1 MNTKPTR
8 GESRLCSVTYSQLAE
23 WTGLAVGSVR
33 NAAHAGKFDKSCIE
47 GEHQASQTRTTP
59 HRYSRD
65 DPLQGRTRN
74 IAHNSPDS
82 PRTPTNHFPQHP
94 TPRDSREHYR
104 ATQERSPYFMQMY
117 AMLLCTQEKTIDNHK
132 PTLNQQQTNDNTT
145 TNSRKIAPYAPCLG
159 TPRSFRGTLTRRRA
173 VALVLC

>member
-1 MNTKPTR
+1 MLRHLFPIS
-8 GESRLCSVTYSQLAE
+8 GMDWSRCRQ
-23 WTGLAVGSVR
+23 R
-33 NAAHAGKFDKSCIE
+33 PQCRPCGKIRQKLYRELHDL

-145 TNSRKIAPYAPCLG
+145 TNSRKIAPSAPCLG